1 MSFSFFK
8 QLKPKTP
15 AELVR
20 QVKDSLAALDTKT
33 MGDPRLLEKS
43 MEEVDKNV
51 KAMKDLLLGDS
62 DTEPTAEVVAEVVLE
77 AIKSDVLELI
87 VQKIPTLAWEARK
100 DCVHIWGAILRQ
112 KVNGIQCG
120 LEYLESHTELLD
132 YLVLCYENKEVALN
146 CGCMLRECARYSA
159 LAKYL
164 LESLSFEMFF
174 KFVET
179 SNFDVASDAF
189 ATFKELLTRHNVVVV
204 AYLTS
209 RYASFFAN
217 FDKLLR
223 SNNYV
228 TRRQS
233 LKLLSDILLERSNSA
248 IMMLYISDVRN
259 LRVMM
264 MLITDP
270 SKNIQ
275 ASAFHVFKVFVANPQ
290 KPPQIVNI
298 LAKNRDKLLRFLDAF
313 HIDKEDEQ
321 FEEEKELLV
330 KEIEGLTSLTPR
342 TR

>member
-20 QVKDSLAALDTKT
+20 QVKESLSSLDTKT
-33 MGDPRLLEKS
+33 MGDTRLLEKS
-43 MEEVDKNV
+43 MEEVDKNL

-62 DTEPTAEVVAEVVLE
+62 DTEPNAEVVAEVIQE
-77 AIKSDVLELI
+77 ICKIDVLELI
-87 VQKIPTLAWEARK
+87 VQKIPTMDWEARK
-100 DCVHIWGAILRQ
+100 DCVHIWGAVLRQ
-112 KVNGIQCG
+112 KVGATQCG

-146 CGCMLRECARYSA
+146 CGTMLRECARYVT
-159 LAKYL
+159 LAKYM
-164 LESLSFEMFF
+164 LESVSFEMFF

-179 SNFDVASDAF
+179 PNFDVASDAF
-189 ATFKELLTRHNVVVV
+189 ATFKELLTRHNPVVV
-204 AYLTS
+204 AYLSS

-223 SNNYV
+223 STNYV

-264 MLITDP
+264 TLITDP

-290 KPPQIVNI
+290 KPPQIVSI
-298 LAKNRDKLLRFLDAF
+298 LAKNREKLLRFLDNF

-321 FEEEKELLV
+321 FDEEKELLV
-330 KEIEGLTSLTPR
+330 KEIEGLSSLNLR
-342 TR
+342 SR